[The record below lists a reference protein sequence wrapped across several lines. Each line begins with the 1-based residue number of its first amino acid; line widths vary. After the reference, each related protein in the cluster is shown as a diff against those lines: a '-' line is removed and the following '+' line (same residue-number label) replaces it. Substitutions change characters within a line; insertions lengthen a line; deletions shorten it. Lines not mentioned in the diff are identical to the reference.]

1 MNTVYKILYFA
12 LFALVGLFCI
22 IAAVRDWKWF
32 IDYWSYQNDRPRQ
45 RLKSRKV
52 LRLLIG
58 AAGVVLILYGTAVL
72 VGWI

>member
-32 IDYWSYQNDRPRQ
+32 IDYWSYQNGRPRQ

-58 AAGVVLILYGTAVL
+58 AAGVLLILYGTAVL
-72 VGWI
+72 VGRL